1 MASSKNMEEE
11 KNKSST
17 AASTSG
23 ISSCR
28 SVSILLACLVH
39 LICGLGLAVSLWVA
53 HNLYSVNLVS
63 DPSDTLLLIW
73 TVETPIVVLL
83 YSWFRLN
90 PKKCS
95 VCISLFLLFFI
106 AFSCLVLLIG
116 AIVNAFGA
124 IVLGSPVGIQYLS
137 KTVNWSLLMS
147 LFTFVPAASVF
158 GSSWSHW
165 HRIFAHSKP
174 NGSLEY
180 MICMPAHGAVIAAWF
195 GAWPMPL
202 DWERPWQEWPICV
215 TYGAMI
221 GYLVGMLVSLG
232 FVLARSGQ
240 QHPKGD

>member
-1 MASSKNMEEE
+1 MRAEAGAAEARAMASSKNMEEE

-95 VCISLFLLFFI
+95 TDTYQRPLIGLFLCHY
-106 AFSCLVLLIG
+106 S
-116 AIVNAFGA
+116 
-124 IVLGSPVGIQYLS
+124 Q
-137 KTVNWSLLMS
+137 
-147 LFTFVPAASVF
+147 
-158 GSSWSHW
+158 
-165 HRIFAHSKP
+165 P